1 MLFNRKLMLITDIIA
16 ALAISTAFI
25 VVMWFT
31 PTEASMGAVQK
42 IFYFHVSAG
51 WVGMISFLIATVAS
65 VLYLLNRK
73 PMWDALA
80 VSTIE
85 IGMVF
90 AVLNVLSGM
99 IWARP
104 IWNTWWTWD
113 PRLTTTAIMILVYAS
128 YWILRNAVDDVER
141 KAVFCAVYAII
152 GFVSVPVTFFSIRLY
167 RTIHPLVFGGDNSA
181 MALTPRMQTAFFL
194 SLASFTI
201 LFIALGW
208 HRWKIESYNMQRCD
222 DEGKV

>member
-1 MLFNRKLMLITDIIA
+1 MPFNRKVVRIIDLLA

-31 PTEASMGAVQK
+31 PLEASMGAVQK

-51 WVGMISFLIATVAS
+51 WVGMISFLIATVSS
-65 VLYLLNRK
+65 VIFLLKRK
-73 PMWDALA
+73 QMWDALA
-80 VSTIE
+80 VSMIE

-128 YWILRNAVDDVER
+128 YWILRSAIDDVER
-141 KAVFCAVYAII
+141 KAVFSAVYAII
-152 GFVSVPVTFFSIRLY
+152 GFVSVPITFFSIRLY
-167 RTIHPLVFGGDNSA
+167 RTIHPLVFGGDNSG
-181 MALTPRMQTAFFL
+181 MALTSRMQTAFFL
-194 SLASFTI
+194 SLAAFTL
-201 LFIALGW
+201 LFISLGW
-208 HRWKIESYNMQRCD
+208 HRWKIETDFTQRCD
-222 DEGKV
+222 DEGKA